1 VLVHRYPAECKA
13 FYMKRDPE
21 RPRGALC
28 VDMLAPEGYGEI
40 IGGGQRED
48 DLATARGSDRRAQAC
63 RARPSSGT
71 STCAATARAAR
82 GFGMGIERTVAWICG
97 LTTCARRSP
106 SRAVDIDQPAPST
119 WVETFVHPTATV
131 HPSAILG
138 VASAVH
144 AGAFVGAWCQ
154 VGAGTVLYPNVVLY
168 PGTVVGDRCRI
179 HAGAVL
185 GADGF
190 RYQSDPKGPQKVP
203 QVGRVIVGD
212 DVEIGPNCVIDR
224 AFLEATRIG
233 DGSKLDGLVM
243 VGHNVQIGRGAV
255 LAAQVGL
262 AGGVKVGDGAMLGGQ
277 AGVAEHREIGAGA
290 MVAGQSGVG
299 RDVPPGEAVLGS
311 PAMPLRV
318 ARRVYAVLP
327 RLPELVR
334 ALTREKG

>member
-1 VLVHRYPAECKA
+1 MTAAQVAALLGGRLVGPDRSISGVGPLDSAERHELAFAEGRVPEGNKAGVLLVREAIEGRSCVLVPQPARA
-13 FYMKRDPE
+13 FATLLAHLFPE
-21 RPRGALC
+21 VDGLLQQPRG
-28 VDMLAPEGYGEI
+28 
-40 IGGGQRED
+40 
-48 DLATARGSDRRAQAC
+48 
-63 RARPSSGT
+63 
-71 STCAATARAAR
+71 
-82 GFGMGIERTVAWICG
+82 
-97 LTTCARRSP
+97 
-106 SRAVDIDQPAPST
+106 VDIDNPAPST

-138 VASAVH
+138 VASSVH

-190 RYQSDPKGPQKVP
+190 RYQPGPDGPQKVP

-262 AGGVKVGDGAMLGGQ
+262 AGGVKIGDGAMLGGQ
-277 AGVAEHREIGAGA
+277 AGVAERREIGAGA

-334 ALTREKG
+334 GLIKGER